1 MRRGPTRAFAGR
13 LFIALVIASLTMG
26 GAIVA
31 VNYVID
37 VKLAS
42 AKRVSVHTAVANG
55 GPLNFLVLGADS
67 AALDQLSDTMWVVR
81 VDPAQRQALVVSF
94 PRDLWVHVPGIGLT
108 KINASNNGGPQK
120 VIDTMKADF
129 GININHYVQIDYK
142 SFQGV
147 VNAIG
152 TVPVYVPYPARDD
165 ISGFYSPVAGCK
177 TFTGYDALQFVRS
190 RTLSYYSQTDRKWL
204 TADAVPDIDRIARQQ
219 DFVRRLVT
227 LAAARARNDPLT
239 ANTIVNRV
247 LENLTI
253 DSGLSRDDVLT
264 LVDTFLGV
272 SPSDTKHVQFVTIP
286 SAEGPNQGGAS
297 VLYLH
302 EPDASAMITRL
313 AGTGIGDNPSV
324 GGAPTPSAATPSGGT
339 TGGST
344 GTTGGPATTT
354 PPTTVKGSSGVLHAS
369 IANQAILGPPAARV
383 APC

>member
-1 MRRGPTRAFAGR
+1 MRRRLGRVFAGR
-13 LFIALVIASLTMG
+13 LLIALVISILTMAG
-26 GAIVA
+26 SIVA

-42 AKRVSVHTAVANG
+42 AKRVKVHTAVATS

-67 AALDQLSDTMWVVR
+67 QALDNLSDTMWVVR
-81 VDPAQRQALVVSF
+81 VDPAQRHALVVSF
-94 PRDLWVHVPGIGLT
+94 PRDLWVHVGQNMA
-108 KINASNNGGPQK
+108 KINVSNNGGPQK

-165 ISGFYSPVAGCK
+165 IAGFYSPVAGCK
-177 TFTGYDALQFVRS
+177 NFTGFDALQFVRS
-190 RTLSYYSQTDRKWL
+190 RTLSYYSQSQRKWL
-204 TADAVPDIDRIARQQ
+204 TADAIPDIDRIARQQ
-219 DFVRRLVT
+219 DFVRRLVSE
-227 LAAARARNDPLT
+227 AASRARNDPLT
-239 ANTIVNRV
+239 ANAIVNRV

-272 SPSDTKHVQFVTIP
+272 NPADTRHVQFETIP
-286 SAEGPNQGGAS
+286 SAEGPNQQGQS

-302 EPDASAMITRL
+302 EPEASAMISQL

-324 GGAPTPSAATPSGGT
+324 GTTPTSSSPSTGGT
-339 TGGST
+339 A
-344 GTTGGPATTT
+344 GPATTT
-354 PPTTVKGSSGVLHAS
+354 PGTTVKGSSGVLHAS
-369 IANQAILGPPAARV
+369 IANQSTLGPPAARV

>member
-1 MRRGPTRAFAGR
+1 MRRGWGRVFAGR
-13 LFIALVIASLTMG
+13 LLIALVIAALTMV

-42 AKRVSVHTAVANG
+42 AKRVNVHTAVTSS

-67 AALDQLSDTMWVVR
+67 QALDNLSDTMWVVR
-81 VDPAQRQALVVSF
+81 VDPAQRHALVVSF
-94 PRDLWVHVPGIGLT
+94 PRDLWVHIPGQGMA

-129 GININHYVQIDYK
+129 GIDINHYVQIDYK

-165 ISGFYSPVAGCK
+165 VAGFYSPVAGCK
-177 TFTGYDALQFVRS
+177 NFTGFDALQFVRS
-190 RTLSYYSQTDRKWL
+190 RTLSFYSRSERRWL

-227 LAAARARNDPLT
+227 LAASQSRNDPLT
-239 ANTIVNRV
+239 ANAIVNRV

-272 SPSDTKHVQFVTIP
+272 NPSDTRHVQFETIP
-286 SAEGPNQGGAS
+286 SADGPNQQGAS

-302 EPDASAMITRL
+302 EPEASAMISQL

-324 GGAPTPSAATPSGGT
+324 SAASTSSSPSTGGT
-339 TGGST
+339 T
-344 GTTGGPATTT
+344 GPATTT
-354 PPTTVKGSSGVLHAS
+354 PGTTVKGSSGVLHAS
-369 IANQAILGPPAARV
+369 IANQNTLGPPAPRV

>member
-42 AKRVSVHTAVANG
+42 AKRVSVHTAVADG